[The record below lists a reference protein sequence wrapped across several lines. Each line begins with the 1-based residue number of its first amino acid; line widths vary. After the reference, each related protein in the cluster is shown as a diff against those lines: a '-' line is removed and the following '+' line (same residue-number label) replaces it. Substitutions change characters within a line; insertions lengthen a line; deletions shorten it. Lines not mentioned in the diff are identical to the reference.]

1 MNVQNEIENYVAEN
15 KMPIYAITDGE
26 NLEHALPGWQ
36 PKELIPRAKSILIF
50 GRPFIEH
57 PRIVDEKSH
66 IADESWWTENI
77 PVFEQIA
84 EWRGGIINILDNF
97 GFGVAN

>member
-1 MNVQNEIENYVAEN
+1 MNVQNEIEHYVAEN

-50 GRPFIEH
+50 GRTMFSLAG
-57 PRIVDEKSH
+57 RLWFA
-66 IADESWWTENI
+66 ADRVAAIWRLCAGES
-77 PVFEQIA
+77 
-84 EWRGGIINILDNF
+84 L
-97 GFGVAN
+97 